1 MMSLPSCGATLV
13 TGATGFLG
21 GLIAAK
27 LLAEEPARLVLPVR
41 ARHTR
46 DAVLTRLA
54 AEIAA
59 TGAPITS
66 DLADRVTIVPLPDAA
81 EIPALAT
88 AMRALRVRRI
98 VHAAGCVDYFHTEN
112 LAKGNTD
119 LTSAMVRLG
128 QALRVERFEFI
139 STAFS
144 SGYATGPIPE
154 APHADAVE
162 DPTEYTRS
170 KRDAERTV
178 IASGLPWVIVRPS
191 VVIGDSHDGRYGGK
205 PYGLYQLW
213 KAAEKLMCVNYLPRV
228 YAIAPRV
235 PLHVLHQDAFQN
247 GFLSAHQSL
256 PPGSIFHLVSCEATL
271 PTVRDVWDAWLLTV
285 ARPREIY
292 YFERLADVPME
303 KLTRQQQMWVE
314 LTAVNLDISSR
325 PWLFETS
332 ALDGLR
338 AGGLAFADAT
348 PDTISVCQSRFVAD
362 SPRVRTFLEKFQSER
377 AAAPSVIEC

>member
-1 MMSLPSCGATLV
+1 MHSPRGATLV

-27 LLAEEPARLVLPVR
+27 LLAEEPTRLVLPVR

-66 DLADRVTIVPLPDAA
+66 DLSNRVTIIPLPDAG
-81 EIPALAT
+81 EIPALAP
-88 AMRALRVRRI
+88 ALRDLGVTQI

-119 LTSAMVRLG
+119 LTAGLVRLG

-144 SGYATGPIPE
+144 SGYRDGVIRE

-178 IASGLPWVIVRPS
+178 IASGLPWVIARPS
-191 VVIGDSHDGRYGGK
+191 VVIGDSRDGRYGGK
-205 PYGLYQLW
+205 AYGLYQLW
-213 KAAEKLMCVNYLPRV
+213 KAAEKLMCVNYLTRV

-247 GFLSAHQSL
+247 GFLAAHRSL
-256 PPGSIFHLVSCEATL
+256 PPGRIFHLVSREATL
-271 PTVRDVWDAWLLTV
+271 PTVRDVWDTWLMTV
-285 ARPREIY
+285 SRPREVY
-292 YFERLADVPME
+292 YFDRLADVPME

-314 LTAVNLDISSR
+314 LTSVNLDISSR
-325 PWLFETS
+325 PWQFETT

-338 AGGLAFADAT
+338 AAGLTFADAT
-348 PDTISVCQSRFVAD
+348 PDTIAVCQARFVAD
-362 SPRVRTFLEKFQSER
+362 SARVRTFLDKFQSER

>member
-1 MMSLPSCGATLV
+1 MQPPRTGATLV

-41 ARHTR
+41 AQHSG
-46 DAVLTRLA
+46 DAVLVRLA
-54 AEIAA
+54 TELTVAG
-59 TGAPITS
+59 TLVTP
-66 DLADRVTIVPLPDAA
+66 DLLDRVTILPLPDLDDL
-81 EIPALAT
+81 PALAPT
-88 AMRALRVRRI
+88 LRELGVTRI

-119 LTSAMVRLG
+119 LTRAVVRLG
-128 QALRVERFEFI
+128 QDLHVERFEFI

-144 SGYATGPIPE
+144 SGYRTGLIPE
-154 APHADAVE
+154 SPHADAVE

-178 IASGLPWVIVRPS
+178 IASGLPWVILRPS
-191 VVIGDSHDGRYGGK
+191 VVIGDSRDGRYGGK

-213 KAAEKLMCVNYLPRV
+213 KAAEKLACSTYLPRIF
-228 YAIAPRV
+228 AIAPRV
-235 PLHVLHQDAFQN
+235 RLHVLHQDAFQN
-247 GFLSAHQSL
+247 GFLAAHRTL
-256 PPGSIFHLVSCEATL
+256 PPGRIIHLVSREATL

-285 ARPREIY
+285 ARPREIH

-303 KLTRQQQMWVE
+303 KLTRQQQIWIE

-325 PWLFETS
+325 PWQFETT

-338 AGGLAFADAT
+338 AAGLPFADVT
-348 PDTISVCQSRFVAD
+348 PDTIAKCQGRFVAN
-362 SPRVRTFLEKFQSER
+362 SARVQTFLEKYRTER
-377 AAAPSVIEC
+377 AGEPTVIEG